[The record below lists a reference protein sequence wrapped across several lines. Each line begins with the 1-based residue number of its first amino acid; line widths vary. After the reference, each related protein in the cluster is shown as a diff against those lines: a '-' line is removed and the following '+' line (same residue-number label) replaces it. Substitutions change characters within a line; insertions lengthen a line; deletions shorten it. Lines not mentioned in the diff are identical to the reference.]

1 MILKQPAEAFIG
13 HGKPVGIF
21 TEYLHEAVALCVH
34 VPGAVLLLDG
44 RERVFVIVRVLD
56 GGGILDARLVRAVV
70 DHVKGGAE
78 GEGGKKDAEDN
89 EIVAPERFARGFVFL
104 EDQAQQKDGKG
115 KRQHRPVALLPED
128 DIAKEDA
135 QKQVDEFFKTS
146 GLMNPYTGQ
155 PITTRAEY
163 EAYRERFEADQKA
176 KLMEKAGITQ
186 EEFQAFV
193 QGLPEVRAARQAKA
207 EAEAAARQAREQEAK
222 ARVDEQLRQIRA
234 IDPTV
239 KELGDLAKL
248 DTYPKLYDMVK
259 RGYSILDAYRLA
271 NYDTLTQRAAEASR
285 KAAINSV
292 QSKQHLK
299 ATESRGGGAIPVPD
313 SVLEEYRVLNPG
325 ATKEEIQ
332 KHYQSYMK
340 NSRKEQ

>member
-1 MILKQPAEAFIG
+1 MEIDYGAVFDVEVPETTTGAEETEIAAPSEETGTTTATAQGAEEQEAAAPAVEETEESEQPQAEAPEQEPKTDRDAQFAAARR
-13 HGKPVGIF
+13 KA
-21 TEYLHEAVALCVH
+21 EA
-34 VPGAVLLLDG
+34 
-44 RERVFVIVRVLD
+44 ER
-56 GGGILDARLVRAVV
+56 DAA
-70 DHVKGGAE
+70 
-78 GEGGKKDAEDN
+78 
-89 EIVAPERFARGFVFL
+89 I
-104 EDQAQQKDGKG
+104 AQ
-115 KRQHRPVALLPED
+115 
-128 DIAKEDA
+128 AKEDA

-146 GLMNPYTGQ
+146 GLMNPCTGQ

>member
-1 MILKQPAEAFIG
+1 MEIDYGAVFDVEVPETTTGAEETEIAAPSEETGTTTAAAQGAEEQETAAPAVEETEESEQPQAEAPEQEPKTDRDAQFAAARR
-13 HGKPVGIF
+13 KA
-21 TEYLHEAVALCVH
+21 EA
-34 VPGAVLLLDG
+34 
-44 RERVFVIVRVLD
+44 ER
-56 GGGILDARLVRAVV
+56 DAA
-70 DHVKGGAE
+70 
-78 GEGGKKDAEDN
+78 
-89 EIVAPERFARGFVFL
+89 IAR
-104 EDQAQQKDGKG
+104 
-115 KRQHRPVALLPED
+115 
-128 DIAKEDA
+128 AKEDA
-135 QKQVDEFFKTS
+135 QRQVDEFFKNS

-222 ARVDEQLRQIRA
+222 ARVDEQLRQIQA

>member
-1 MILKQPAEAFIG
+1 MEINYGAVFDVEVPETTTGAEETEAAEPSENDTTTAAAQGAEEQEAAAPAVEETEESEQPQTEAPEQEPKTDRDAQFAAARRKAEA
-13 HGKPVGIF
+13 
-21 TEYLHEAVALCVH
+21 
-34 VPGAVLLLDG
+34 
-44 RERVFVIVRVLD
+44 ER
-56 GGGILDARLVRAVV
+56 DAA
-70 DHVKGGAE
+70 
-78 GEGGKKDAEDN
+78 
-89 EIVAPERFARGFVFL
+89 I
-104 EDQAQQKDGKG
+104 AQ
-115 KRQHRPVALLPED
+115 
-128 DIAKEDA
+128 AKEDA
-135 QKQVDEFFKTS
+135 QKQVDEFFKNS

-222 ARVDEQLRQIRA
+222 ARVDEQLRQIQA

-285 KAAINSV
+285 KAA
-292 QSKQHLK
+292 KRLPPG
-299 ATESRGGGAIPVPD
+299 GGGARPEGGHQ
-313 SVLEEYRVLNPG
+313 LRAE
-325 ATKEEIQ
+325 
-332 KHYQSYMK
+332 
-340 NSRKEQ
+340 

>member
-1 MILKQPAEAFIG
+1 MEIDYGAVFDVEVPETTTGAEEPEIAAPSEETGTTTATAQGAEEQEAAAPAVEGEEDPEQPQTEVPEQEPKTDRDAQFAAARRKAEA
-13 HGKPVGIF
+13 
-21 TEYLHEAVALCVH
+21 
-34 VPGAVLLLDG
+34 
-44 RERVFVIVRVLD
+44 ER
-56 GGGILDARLVRAVV
+56 DAA
-70 DHVKGGAE
+70 
-78 GEGGKKDAEDN
+78 
-89 EIVAPERFARGFVFL
+89 IAR
-104 EDQAQQKDGKG
+104 
-115 KRQHRPVALLPED
+115 
-128 DIAKEDA
+128 AKEDA
-135 QKQVDEFFKTS
+135 QKQVDEFFKNS

-222 ARVDEQLRQIRA
+222 ARVDEQLRQIQA

-299 ATESRGGGAIPVPD
+299 ATESRGGGAIPIPD

>member
-1 MILKQPAEAFIG
+1 MEIDYGAVFDVEVPETTTGAEETDIAAPSEETGTTTATAQGAEEQEAAAPAVEETEESEQPQAEAPEQEPKTDRDAQFAAARR
-13 HGKPVGIF
+13 KA
-21 TEYLHEAVALCVH
+21 EA
-34 VPGAVLLLDG
+34 
-44 RERVFVIVRVLD
+44 ER
-56 GGGILDARLVRAVV
+56 DAA
-70 DHVKGGAE
+70 
-78 GEGGKKDAEDN
+78 
-89 EIVAPERFARGFVFL
+89 I
-104 EDQAQQKDGKG
+104 AQ
-115 KRQHRPVALLPED
+115 
-128 DIAKEDA
+128 AKEDA

-222 ARVDEQLRQIRA
+222 ARVDEQLRQIQA

>member
-1 MILKQPAEAFIG
+1 MEIDYGAVFDVEVPETTTGAEETEIAAPSEETGTTTATAQGAEEQEAAAPAVEGEEDPEQPQTEAQEQEPKTDRDAQFAAARRKAEA
-13 HGKPVGIF
+13 
-21 TEYLHEAVALCVH
+21 
-34 VPGAVLLLDG
+34 
-44 RERVFVIVRVLD
+44 ER
-56 GGGILDARLVRAVV
+56 DAA
-70 DHVKGGAE
+70 
-78 GEGGKKDAEDN
+78 
-89 EIVAPERFARGFVFL
+89 I
-104 EDQAQQKDGKG
+104 AQ
-115 KRQHRPVALLPED
+115 
-128 DIAKEDA
+128 AKEDA
-135 QKQVDEFFKTS
+135 QKQVDEFFKNS

-222 ARVDEQLRQIRA
+222 ARVDEQLRQIQA

>member
-1 MILKQPAEAFIG
+1 MEIDYGAVFDVEVPETTTGAEETEIAAPSEETGTTTATAQGAEEQEAAAPAVEETEESEQPQAEAPEQEPKTDRDAQFAAARR
-13 HGKPVGIF
+13 KA
-21 TEYLHEAVALCVH
+21 EA
-34 VPGAVLLLDG
+34 
-44 RERVFVIVRVLD
+44 ER
-56 GGGILDARLVRAVV
+56 DAA
-70 DHVKGGAE
+70 
-78 GEGGKKDAEDN
+78 
-89 EIVAPERFARGFVFL
+89 I
-104 EDQAQQKDGKG
+104 AQ
-115 KRQHRPVALLPED
+115 
-128 DIAKEDA
+128 AKEDA

-155 PITTRAEY
+155 PITTRVEY

>member
-1 MILKQPAEAFIG
+1 MEINYGAVFDVEVPETTTGAEETEAAEPSENDTTTAAAQGAEEQETAAPAVEETEESEQPQAEAPEQEPKTDRDAQFAAARR
-13 HGKPVGIF
+13 KA
-21 TEYLHEAVALCVH
+21 EA
-34 VPGAVLLLDG
+34 
-44 RERVFVIVRVLD
+44 ER
-56 GGGILDARLVRAVV
+56 DAA
-70 DHVKGGAE
+70 
-78 GEGGKKDAEDN
+78 
-89 EIVAPERFARGFVFL
+89 IAR
-104 EDQAQQKDGKG
+104 
-115 KRQHRPVALLPED
+115 
-128 DIAKEDA
+128 AKEDA
-135 QKQVDEFFKTS
+135 QKQVDEFFKSS
-146 GLMNPYTGQ
+146 GLVNPYTGQ

-222 ARVDEQLRQIRA
+222 ARVDEQLRQIQA

-340 NSRKEQ
+340 NNREEQ

>member
-1 MILKQPAEAFIG
+1 MEINYGAVFDVEVPETTTGAEETEAAEPSENDTTTAAAQGAEEQETAAPAVEETEESEQPQAEAPEQEPKTDRDAQFAAARR
-13 HGKPVGIF
+13 KA
-21 TEYLHEAVALCVH
+21 EA
-34 VPGAVLLLDG
+34 
-44 RERVFVIVRVLD
+44 ER
-56 GGGILDARLVRAVV
+56 DAA
-70 DHVKGGAE
+70 
-78 GEGGKKDAEDN
+78 
-89 EIVAPERFARGFVFL
+89 I
-104 EDQAQQKDGKG
+104 AQ
-115 KRQHRPVALLPED
+115 
-128 DIAKEDA
+128 AKEDA

>member
-1 MILKQPAEAFIG
+1 MEIDYGAVFDVEVPETTTGAEETEIAAPSEETGTTTATAQGAEEQEAAAPAVEETEESEQPQAEAPEQEPKTDRDTQFAAARR
-13 HGKPVGIF
+13 KA
-21 TEYLHEAVALCVH
+21 EA
-34 VPGAVLLLDG
+34 
-44 RERVFVIVRVLD
+44 ER
-56 GGGILDARLVRAVV
+56 DAA
-70 DHVKGGAE
+70 
-78 GEGGKKDAEDN
+78 
-89 EIVAPERFARGFVFL
+89 I
-104 EDQAQQKDGKG
+104 AQ
-115 KRQHRPVALLPED
+115 
-128 DIAKEDA
+128 AKEDA

-222 ARVDEQLRQIRA
+222 ARVDEQLRQIQA

>member
-1 MILKQPAEAFIG
+1 MEIDYGAVFDVEVPETTTGAEETEIAAPSEETGTTTAAAQGEEEQEAAAPAVEETEECEQPQTEVPEQEPKTDRDAQFAAARRKAEA
-13 HGKPVGIF
+13 
-21 TEYLHEAVALCVH
+21 
-34 VPGAVLLLDG
+34 
-44 RERVFVIVRVLD
+44 ER
-56 GGGILDARLVRAVV
+56 DAA
-70 DHVKGGAE
+70 
-78 GEGGKKDAEDN
+78 
-89 EIVAPERFARGFVFL
+89 IAR
-104 EDQAQQKDGKG
+104 
-115 KRQHRPVALLPED
+115 
-128 DIAKEDA
+128 AKEDA

-146 GLMNPYTGQ
+146 GLMNPYTGR

-222 ARVDEQLRQIRA
+222 ARVDEQLRQIQA

-340 NSRKEQ
+340 NNRKEQ

>member
-1 MILKQPAEAFIG
+1 MEIDYGAVFDVEVPETTTGAEETEIAAPSEETGTTTAAAQGEEEQEAAAPAVEETEECEQPQTEVPEQEPKTDRDAQFAAARRKAEA
-13 HGKPVGIF
+13 
-21 TEYLHEAVALCVH
+21 
-34 VPGAVLLLDG
+34 
-44 RERVFVIVRVLD
+44 ER
-56 GGGILDARLVRAVV
+56 DAA
-70 DHVKGGAE
+70 
-78 GEGGKKDAEDN
+78 
-89 EIVAPERFARGFVFL
+89 IAR
-104 EDQAQQKDGKG
+104 
-115 KRQHRPVALLPED
+115 
-128 DIAKEDA
+128 AKEDA
-135 QKQVDEFFKTS
+135 QKQVDEFFNTS

-222 ARVDEQLRQIRA
+222 ARVDEQLRQIQA

-340 NSRKEQ
+340 NNRKEQ

>member
-1 MILKQPAEAFIG
+1 MEIDYGAVFDVEVPETTTGAEETEIAAPSEETGTTTATAQGAEEQEAAAPAVEETEESEQPQAEAPEQEPKTDRDAQFAAARR
-13 HGKPVGIF
+13 KA
-21 TEYLHEAVALCVH
+21 EA
-34 VPGAVLLLDG
+34 
-44 RERVFVIVRVLD
+44 ER
-56 GGGILDARLVRAVV
+56 DAA
-70 DHVKGGAE
+70 
-78 GEGGKKDAEDN
+78 
-89 EIVAPERFARGFVFL
+89 IAR
-104 EDQAQQKDGKG
+104 
-115 KRQHRPVALLPED
+115 
-128 DIAKEDA
+128 AKEDA
-135 QKQVDEFFKTS
+135 QKQVDEFFKSS
-146 GLMNPYTGQ
+146 GLVNPYTGQ

-222 ARVDEQLRQIRA
+222 ARVDEQLRQIQA

>member
-1 MILKQPAEAFIG
+1 MEIDYGAVFDVEVPETTTGAEETEIAAPSEETGTTTATAQGAEEQEAAAPAVEETEESEQPQAEAPEQEPKTDRDAQFAAARC
-13 HGKPVGIF
+13 KA
-21 TEYLHEAVALCVH
+21 EA
-34 VPGAVLLLDG
+34 
-44 RERVFVIVRVLD
+44 ER
-56 GGGILDARLVRAVV
+56 DAA
-70 DHVKGGAE
+70 
-78 GEGGKKDAEDN
+78 
-89 EIVAPERFARGFVFL
+89 I
-104 EDQAQQKDGKG
+104 AQ
-115 KRQHRPVALLPED
+115 
-128 DIAKEDA
+128 AKEDA

-222 ARVDEQLRQIRA
+222 ARVDEQLRQIQA

>member
-1 MILKQPAEAFIG
+1 MEIDYGAVFDVEVPETTTGAEETEIAAPAVEETEESEQPQAEAPEQEPKTDRDAQFAAARR
-13 HGKPVGIF
+13 KA
-21 TEYLHEAVALCVH
+21 EA
-34 VPGAVLLLDG
+34 
-44 RERVFVIVRVLD
+44 ER
-56 GGGILDARLVRAVV
+56 DAA
-70 DHVKGGAE
+70 
-78 GEGGKKDAEDN
+78 
-89 EIVAPERFARGFVFL
+89 I
-104 EDQAQQKDGKG
+104 AQ
-115 KRQHRPVALLPED
+115 
-128 DIAKEDA
+128 AKEDA

-313 SVLEEYRVLNPG
+313 SVLEEYRALNPG

>member
-1 MILKQPAEAFIG
+1 MEIDYGAVFDVEVPETTTGAEETDIAAPSEETGTTTAAAQGAEEQETAAPAVEETEESEQPQAEAPEQEPKTDRDAQFAAARR
-13 HGKPVGIF
+13 KA
-21 TEYLHEAVALCVH
+21 EA
-34 VPGAVLLLDG
+34 
-44 RERVFVIVRVLD
+44 ER
-56 GGGILDARLVRAVV
+56 DAA
-70 DHVKGGAE
+70 
-78 GEGGKKDAEDN
+78 
-89 EIVAPERFARGFVFL
+89 IAR
-104 EDQAQQKDGKG
+104 
-115 KRQHRPVALLPED
+115 
-128 DIAKEDA
+128 AKEDA
-135 QKQVDEFFKTS
+135 QRQVDEFFKNS

-222 ARVDEQLRQIRA
+222 ARVDEQLRQIQD

>member
-1 MILKQPAEAFIG
+1 MEIDYGAVFDVEVPETTTGAEETEVAEPSEDDTITTAAQGAEEQEAAAPAVEETEEPEQPQTEAPEQEPKTDRDAQFAAARRKAEA
-13 HGKPVGIF
+13 
-21 TEYLHEAVALCVH
+21 
-34 VPGAVLLLDG
+34 
-44 RERVFVIVRVLD
+44 ER
-56 GGGILDARLVRAVV
+56 DAA
-70 DHVKGGAE
+70 
-78 GEGGKKDAEDN
+78 
-89 EIVAPERFARGFVFL
+89 IAR
-104 EDQAQQKDGKG
+104 
-115 KRQHRPVALLPED
+115 
-128 DIAKEDA
+128 AKEDA
-135 QKQVDEFFKTS
+135 QKQVDEFFKNS
-146 GLMNPYTGQ
+146 GLMNPYTGH

-222 ARVDEQLRQIRA
+222 ARVDEQLRQIQA

-340 NSRKEQ
+340 NNRKEQ

>member
-1 MILKQPAEAFIG
+1 MEIDYGAVFDVEVPETTTGAEETEIAAPSEETGTTTAAAQGEEEQEAAAPAVEETEECEQPQTEVPEQEPKTDRDAQFAAARRKAEA
-13 HGKPVGIF
+13 
-21 TEYLHEAVALCVH
+21 
-34 VPGAVLLLDG
+34 
-44 RERVFVIVRVLD
+44 ER
-56 GGGILDARLVRAVV
+56 DAA
-70 DHVKGGAE
+70 
-78 GEGGKKDAEDN
+78 
-89 EIVAPERFARGFVFL
+89 IAR
-104 EDQAQQKDGKG
+104 
-115 KRQHRPVALLPED
+115 
-128 DIAKEDA
+128 AKEDA

-222 ARVDEQLRQIRA
+222 ARVDEQLRQIQA

-285 KAAINSV
+285 KAAITSV

>member
-1 MILKQPAEAFIG
+1 MEIDYGAVFDVEVPETTTGAEETEIAAPSEETGTTTATAQGAEEQEAAAPAVEETEESEQPQAEAPEQEPKTDRDAQFATARR
-13 HGKPVGIF
+13 KA
-21 TEYLHEAVALCVH
+21 EA
-34 VPGAVLLLDG
+34 
-44 RERVFVIVRVLD
+44 ER
-56 GGGILDARLVRAVV
+56 DAA
-70 DHVKGGAE
+70 
-78 GEGGKKDAEDN
+78 
-89 EIVAPERFARGFVFL
+89 I
-104 EDQAQQKDGKG
+104 AQ
-115 KRQHRPVALLPED
+115 
-128 DIAKEDA
+128 AKEDA

>member
-1 MILKQPAEAFIG
+1 MEINYGAVFDVEVPETTTGAEETEAAEPSENDTTTAAAQGAEEQEAAAPAVEETEESEQPQTEAPEQEPKTDRDAQFAAARRKAEA
-13 HGKPVGIF
+13 
-21 TEYLHEAVALCVH
+21 
-34 VPGAVLLLDG
+34 
-44 RERVFVIVRVLD
+44 ER
-56 GGGILDARLVRAVV
+56 DAA
-70 DHVKGGAE
+70 
-78 GEGGKKDAEDN
+78 
-89 EIVAPERFARGFVFL
+89 I
-104 EDQAQQKDGKG
+104 AQ
-115 KRQHRPVALLPED
+115 
-128 DIAKEDA
+128 AKEDA
-135 QKQVDEFFKTS
+135 QKQVDEFFKNS

-186 EEFQAFV
+186 EEFQVFV

-222 ARVDEQLRQIRA
+222 ARVDEQLRQIQA

-313 SVLEEYRVLNPG
+313 SVLEEYRALNPG

>member
-1 MILKQPAEAFIG
+1 MEIDYGAVFDVEVPETTTGAEETEIAAPSEETGTTTAAAQGAEEQETAAPAVEETEESEQPQAEAPEQEPKTDRDAQFAAARR
-13 HGKPVGIF
+13 KA
-21 TEYLHEAVALCVH
+21 EA
-34 VPGAVLLLDG
+34 
-44 RERVFVIVRVLD
+44 ER
-56 GGGILDARLVRAVV
+56 DAA
-70 DHVKGGAE
+70 
-78 GEGGKKDAEDN
+78 
-89 EIVAPERFARGFVFL
+89 IAR
-104 EDQAQQKDGKG
+104 
-115 KRQHRPVALLPED
+115 
-128 DIAKEDA
+128 AKEDA
-135 QKQVDEFFKTS
+135 QRQVDEFFKNS

-222 ARVDEQLRQIRA
+222 ARVDEQLRQIQA

-299 ATESRGGGAIPVPD
+299 ATESRGGGAIPIPD

>member
-1 MILKQPAEAFIG
+1 MEIDYGAVFDVEVPETTTGAEETEIAAPSEETGTTTATAQGAEEQEAAAPAVEETEESEQPQAEAPEQEPKTDRDAQFAAARR
-13 HGKPVGIF
+13 KA
-21 TEYLHEAVALCVH
+21 EA
-34 VPGAVLLLDG
+34 
-44 RERVFVIVRVLD
+44 ER
-56 GGGILDARLVRAVV
+56 DAA
-70 DHVKGGAE
+70 
-78 GEGGKKDAEDN
+78 
-89 EIVAPERFARGFVFL
+89 I
-104 EDQAQQKDGKG
+104 AQ
-115 KRQHRPVALLPED
+115 
-128 DIAKEDA
+128 AKEDA

-207 EAEAAARQAREQEAK
+207 EAAAAARQAREQEAK

>member
-1 MILKQPAEAFIG
+1 MEINYGAVFDVEVPETTTGAEETEAAEPSENDATTAAAQGAEEQEAAAPAVEETEESEQLQTEAPEQEPKTDRDAQFAAARRKAEA
-13 HGKPVGIF
+13 
-21 TEYLHEAVALCVH
+21 
-34 VPGAVLLLDG
+34 
-44 RERVFVIVRVLD
+44 ER
-56 GGGILDARLVRAVV
+56 DAA
-70 DHVKGGAE
+70 
-78 GEGGKKDAEDN
+78 
-89 EIVAPERFARGFVFL
+89 I
-104 EDQAQQKDGKG
+104 AQ
-115 KRQHRPVALLPED
+115 
-128 DIAKEDA
+128 AKEDA
-135 QKQVDEFFKTS
+135 RKQVDEFFKNS

-222 ARVDEQLRQIRA
+222 ARVDEQLRQIQA

-285 KAAINSV
+285 KAAITSV

>member
-1 MILKQPAEAFIG
+1 MEINYGAVFDVEVPETTTGAEETEAAEPSENDTTTAAAQGAEEQEAAAPAVEETEESEQPQTEAPEQEPKTDRDAQFAAARRKAEA
-13 HGKPVGIF
+13 
-21 TEYLHEAVALCVH
+21 
-34 VPGAVLLLDG
+34 
-44 RERVFVIVRVLD
+44 ER
-56 GGGILDARLVRAVV
+56 DAA
-70 DHVKGGAE
+70 
-78 GEGGKKDAEDN
+78 
-89 EIVAPERFARGFVFL
+89 I
-104 EDQAQQKDGKG
+104 AQ
-115 KRQHRPVALLPED
+115 
-128 DIAKEDA
+128 AKEDA
-135 QKQVDEFFKTS
+135 QKQVDEFFKNS

-313 SVLEEYRVLNPG
+313 SVLEEYRALNPG

>member
-1 MILKQPAEAFIG
+1 MEINYGAVFDVEVPETTTGAEETEAAEPSENDTTTAAAQGAEEQEAAAPAVEETEESEQPQTEAPEQEPKTDRDAQFAAARRKAEA
-13 HGKPVGIF
+13 
-21 TEYLHEAVALCVH
+21 
-34 VPGAVLLLDG
+34 
-44 RERVFVIVRVLD
+44 ER
-56 GGGILDARLVRAVV
+56 DAA
-70 DHVKGGAE
+70 
-78 GEGGKKDAEDN
+78 
-89 EIVAPERFARGFVFL
+89 I
-104 EDQAQQKDGKG
+104 AQ
-115 KRQHRPVALLPED
+115 
-128 DIAKEDA
+128 AKEDA
-135 QKQVDEFFKTS
+135 QKQVDEFFKNS

-222 ARVDEQLRQIRA
+222 ARVDEQLRQIQA

>member
-1 MILKQPAEAFIG
+1 MEIDYGAVFDVEVPETTTGAEETEIAAPSEETGTTTAAAQGEEEQEAAAPAVEETEECEQPQTEVPEQEPKTDRDAQFAAARRKAEA
-13 HGKPVGIF
+13 
-21 TEYLHEAVALCVH
+21 
-34 VPGAVLLLDG
+34 
-44 RERVFVIVRVLD
+44 ER
-56 GGGILDARLVRAVV
+56 DAA
-70 DHVKGGAE
+70 
-78 GEGGKKDAEDN
+78 
-89 EIVAPERFARGFVFL
+89 IAR
-104 EDQAQQKDGKG
+104 
-115 KRQHRPVALLPED
+115 
-128 DIAKEDA
+128 AKEDA

-222 ARVDEQLRQIRA
+222 ARVDEQLRQIQA

-271 NYDTLTQRAAEASR
+271 NYDALTHRAAEASR

-340 NSRKEQ
+340 NNRKEQ

>member
-1 MILKQPAEAFIG
+1 MEIDYGAVFDVEVPETTTGAEETEIAAPSEETGTTTATAQGAEEQEAAAPAVEETEESEQPQAEAPEQEPKTDRDAQFAAARR
-13 HGKPVGIF
+13 KA
-21 TEYLHEAVALCVH
+21 EA
-34 VPGAVLLLDG
+34 
-44 RERVFVIVRVLD
+44 ER
-56 GGGILDARLVRAVV
+56 DAA
-70 DHVKGGAE
+70 
-78 GEGGKKDAEDN
+78 
-89 EIVAPERFARGFVFL
+89 I
-104 EDQAQQKDGKG
+104 AQ
-115 KRQHRPVALLPED
+115 
-128 DIAKEDA
+128 AKEDA

-222 ARVDEQLRQIRA
+222 AMVDEQLRQIRA

>member
-1 MILKQPAEAFIG
+1 MEINYGAVFDVEVPETTTGAEETEAAEPSENDTTTAAAQGAEEQEAAAPAVEETEESEQPQAEAPEQEPKTDRDAQFAAARR
-13 HGKPVGIF
+13 KA
-21 TEYLHEAVALCVH
+21 EA
-34 VPGAVLLLDG
+34 
-44 RERVFVIVRVLD
+44 ER
-56 GGGILDARLVRAVV
+56 DAA
-70 DHVKGGAE
+70 
-78 GEGGKKDAEDN
+78 
-89 EIVAPERFARGFVFL
+89 IAR
-104 EDQAQQKDGKG
+104 
-115 KRQHRPVALLPED
+115 
-128 DIAKEDA
+128 AKEDA
-135 QKQVDEFFKTS
+135 QRQVDEFFKNS

-222 ARVDEQLRQIRA
+222 ARVDEQLRQIQA

-340 NSRKEQ
+340 NNRKEQ

>member
-1 MILKQPAEAFIG
+1 MEINYGAVFDVEVPETTTGAEETEIAAPSEETGTTTATAQGAEEQEAAAPAVEETEESEQPQAEAPEQEPKTDRDAQFAAARR
-13 HGKPVGIF
+13 KA
-21 TEYLHEAVALCVH
+21 EA
-34 VPGAVLLLDG
+34 
-44 RERVFVIVRVLD
+44 ER
-56 GGGILDARLVRAVV
+56 DAA
-70 DHVKGGAE
+70 
-78 GEGGKKDAEDN
+78 
-89 EIVAPERFARGFVFL
+89 I
-104 EDQAQQKDGKG
+104 AQ
-115 KRQHRPVALLPED
+115 
-128 DIAKEDA
+128 AKEDA

>member
-1 MILKQPAEAFIG
+1 MEIDYGAVFDVEVPETTTGAEETEVAEPSEDDTITTAAQGAEEQEAAAPAVEETEEPEQPQTEAPEQEPKTDRDAQFAAARRKAEA
-13 HGKPVGIF
+13 
-21 TEYLHEAVALCVH
+21 
-34 VPGAVLLLDG
+34 
-44 RERVFVIVRVLD
+44 ER
-56 GGGILDARLVRAVV
+56 DAA
-70 DHVKGGAE
+70 
-78 GEGGKKDAEDN
+78 
-89 EIVAPERFARGFVFL
+89 I
-104 EDQAQQKDGKG
+104 AQ
-115 KRQHRPVALLPED
+115 
-128 DIAKEDA
+128 AKEDA
-135 QKQVDEFFKTS
+135 QKQVDEFFKNS

-222 ARVDEQLRQIRA
+222 ARVDEQLRQIQA

-285 KAAINSV
+285 KAAITSV

>member
-1 MILKQPAEAFIG
+1 MEIDYGAVFDVEVPETTTGAEETEIAAPSEETGTTTATAQGAEEQEAAASAVEGEEDPEQPQTEVPEQEPKTDRDAQFAAARRKAEA
-13 HGKPVGIF
+13 
-21 TEYLHEAVALCVH
+21 
-34 VPGAVLLLDG
+34 
-44 RERVFVIVRVLD
+44 ER
-56 GGGILDARLVRAVV
+56 DAA
-70 DHVKGGAE
+70 
-78 GEGGKKDAEDN
+78 
-89 EIVAPERFARGFVFL
+89 IAR
-104 EDQAQQKDGKG
+104 
-115 KRQHRPVALLPED
+115 
-128 DIAKEDA
+128 AKEDA
-135 QKQVDEFFKTS
+135 QKQVDEFFKNS

-222 ARVDEQLRQIRA
+222 ARVDEQLRQIQA

-299 ATESRGGGAIPVPD
+299 ATESRGGGAIPIPD

>member
-1 MILKQPAEAFIG
+1 MEIDYGAVFDVEVPETTTGAEETEIAAPSEETGTTTATAQGAEEQETAAPAVEETEESEQPQAEAPEQEPKTDRDAQFAAARR
-13 HGKPVGIF
+13 KA
-21 TEYLHEAVALCVH
+21 EA
-34 VPGAVLLLDG
+34 
-44 RERVFVIVRVLD
+44 ER
-56 GGGILDARLVRAVV
+56 DAA
-70 DHVKGGAE
+70 
-78 GEGGKKDAEDN
+78 
-89 EIVAPERFARGFVFL
+89 IAR
-104 EDQAQQKDGKG
+104 
-115 KRQHRPVALLPED
+115 
-128 DIAKEDA
+128 AKEDA
-135 QKQVDEFFKTS
+135 QKQVDEFFKSS
-146 GLMNPYTGQ
+146 GLVNPYTGQ

-222 ARVDEQLRQIRA
+222 ARVDEQLRQIQA

-299 ATESRGGGAIPVPD
+299 ATESRAGGAIPVPD
-313 SVLEEYRVLNPG
+313 SVREEYRVLNPG

-340 NSRKEQ
+340 NNRKEQ

>member
-1 MILKQPAEAFIG
+1 MEINYGAVFDVEVPETTTGAEETEAAEPSENDTTTAAAQGAEEQEAAAPAVEGEEDPEQPQTEVPEQEPKTDRDAQFAAARRKAEA
-13 HGKPVGIF
+13 
-21 TEYLHEAVALCVH
+21 
-34 VPGAVLLLDG
+34 
-44 RERVFVIVRVLD
+44 ER
-56 GGGILDARLVRAVV
+56 DAA
-70 DHVKGGAE
+70 
-78 GEGGKKDAEDN
+78 
-89 EIVAPERFARGFVFL
+89 I
-104 EDQAQQKDGKG
+104 AQ
-115 KRQHRPVALLPED
+115 
-128 DIAKEDA
+128 AKEDA
-135 QKQVDEFFKTS
+135 QKQVDEFFKNS

-222 ARVDEQLRQIRA
+222 ARVDEQLRQIQA

-313 SVLEEYRVLNPG
+313 SVLEEYRALNPG

>member
-1 MILKQPAEAFIG
+1 MEIDYGAVFDVEVPETTTGAEETEIAAPSEETGTTTATAQGAEEQETAAPAVEETEESEQPQAEAPEQEPKTDRDAQFAAARR
-13 HGKPVGIF
+13 KA
-21 TEYLHEAVALCVH
+21 EA
-34 VPGAVLLLDG
+34 
-44 RERVFVIVRVLD
+44 ER
-56 GGGILDARLVRAVV
+56 DAA
-70 DHVKGGAE
+70 
-78 GEGGKKDAEDN
+78 
-89 EIVAPERFARGFVFL
+89 IAR
-104 EDQAQQKDGKG
+104 
-115 KRQHRPVALLPED
+115 
-128 DIAKEDA
+128 AKEDA
-135 QKQVDEFFKTS
+135 QKQVDEFFKSS
-146 GLMNPYTGQ
+146 GLVNPYTGQ

-222 ARVDEQLRQIRA
+222 ARVDEQLRQIQA

-340 NSRKEQ
+340 NNRKSNGIKSRG

>member
-1 MILKQPAEAFIG
+1 MEIDYGAVFDVEVPETTTGAEETEIAAPSEETTTATAQGAEEQEAAAPAVEETEESEQPQAEAPEQEPKTDRDAQFAAARR
-13 HGKPVGIF
+13 KA
-21 TEYLHEAVALCVH
+21 EA
-34 VPGAVLLLDG
+34 
-44 RERVFVIVRVLD
+44 ER
-56 GGGILDARLVRAVV
+56 DAA
-70 DHVKGGAE
+70 
-78 GEGGKKDAEDN
+78 
-89 EIVAPERFARGFVFL
+89 I
-104 EDQAQQKDGKG
+104 AQ
-115 KRQHRPVALLPED
+115 
-128 DIAKEDA
+128 AKEDA

>member
-1 MILKQPAEAFIG
+1 MEINYGAVFDVEVPETTIGAEETEAAEPSENDTTTAAAQGAEEQETAAPAVEETEESEQPQTEAPEQEPKTDRDAQFAAARRKAEA
-13 HGKPVGIF
+13 
-21 TEYLHEAVALCVH
+21 
-34 VPGAVLLLDG
+34 
-44 RERVFVIVRVLD
+44 ER
-56 GGGILDARLVRAVV
+56 DAA
-70 DHVKGGAE
+70 
-78 GEGGKKDAEDN
+78 
-89 EIVAPERFARGFVFL
+89 I
-104 EDQAQQKDGKG
+104 AQ
-115 KRQHRPVALLPED
+115 
-128 DIAKEDA
+128 AKEDA
-135 QKQVDEFFKTS
+135 QKQVDEFFKNS

-222 ARVDEQLRQIRA
+222 ARVDEQLRQIQA

-239 KELGDLAKL
+239 KELGDLAKM
-248 DTYPKLYDMVK
+248 DTYSKLYDMVK

-285 KAAINSV
+285 KAAITSV

>member
-1 MILKQPAEAFIG
+1 MEIDYGAVFDVEVPETTTGAEETEIAAPSEETGTTTATAQGAEEQETAAPAVEETEESEQPQAEAPEQEPKTDRDAQFAAARR
-13 HGKPVGIF
+13 KA
-21 TEYLHEAVALCVH
+21 EA
-34 VPGAVLLLDG
+34 
-44 RERVFVIVRVLD
+44 ER
-56 GGGILDARLVRAVV
+56 DAA
-70 DHVKGGAE
+70 
-78 GEGGKKDAEDN
+78 
-89 EIVAPERFARGFVFL
+89 IAR
-104 EDQAQQKDGKG
+104 
-115 KRQHRPVALLPED
+115 
-128 DIAKEDA
+128 AKEDA
-135 QKQVDEFFKTS
+135 QKQVDEFFRNS

-222 ARVDEQLRQIRA
+222 ARVDEQLRQIQA

-248 DTYPKLYDMVK
+248 DTYPKLYNMVK

-340 NSRKEQ
+340 NSRKSNGIKSRG

>member
-1 MILKQPAEAFIG
+1 MEIDYGAVFDVEVPETTTGAEETEVAEPSEDDTITTAAQGAEEQEAAAPAVEETEEPEQPQTEAPEQEPKTDRDAQFAAARRKAEA
-13 HGKPVGIF
+13 
-21 TEYLHEAVALCVH
+21 
-34 VPGAVLLLDG
+34 
-44 RERVFVIVRVLD
+44 ER
-56 GGGILDARLVRAVV
+56 DAA
-70 DHVKGGAE
+70 
-78 GEGGKKDAEDN
+78 
-89 EIVAPERFARGFVFL
+89 IAR
-104 EDQAQQKDGKG
+104 
-115 KRQHRPVALLPED
+115 
-128 DIAKEDA
+128 AKEDA
-135 QKQVDEFFKTS
+135 QKQVDEFFKNS